1 LIIIPKVKV
10 NDIEIFY
17 EEHGEGQPVIMI
29 PGWSGSTKSYPA
41 FTQIFARYFRF
52 IVFDNRGAGQS
63 SKPDIEYTTRMMA
76 DDAAG
81 FMDSIG
87 LERANIFGASMS
99 GMIAQELAINHKEKV
114 RKLVLACT
122 SCGGPNSVPISM
134 AVRETTDRYID
145 APLEMTPRERENL
158 LLDIFYTQELLE
170 ERREQVL
177 EDRLSIKKLAPP
189 PPSYALRRQNEAI
202 YQHDAYDRLSEIEAN
217 TLIVHGK
224 KDAIFPYENASIL
237 AKRMP
242 NAEIKLYEKTGHSL
256 VEEGEQIL
264 KDIIGFLMKQ

>member
-1 LIIIPKVKV
+1 MPKVKV
-10 NDIEIFY
+10 NDIEIYY
-17 EEHGEGQPVIMI
+17 EEHGEGPPVIMI
-29 PGWSGSTKSYPA
+29 PGWGGSTKSYPA
-41 FTQIFARYFRF
+41 FTQTFSKYFRF
-52 IVFDNRGAGQS
+52 IIFDNRGAGQS

-87 LERANIFGASMS
+87 LESVNIFGGSMS

-122 SCGGPNSVPISM
+122 SCGGTNCVPIPL
-134 AVRETTDRYID
+134 VIREIVQSYID

-170 ERREQVL
+170 ERREQL
-177 EDRLSIKKLAPP
+177 LKDRLTVRELVSPL
-189 PPSYALRRQNEAI
+189 PSYALRRQIEAI

-224 KDAIFPYENASIL
+224 KDAIFPYENALIL
-237 AKRMP
+237 AKRIP

>member
-1 LIIIPKVKV
+1 MPKVKV
-10 NDIEIFY
+10 NDIEIYY
-17 EEHGEGQPVIMI
+17 EEQGEGPPVIMI
-29 PGWSGSTKSYPA
+29 PGWGGSTKSYPA
-41 FTQIFARYFRF
+41 FTQTFSKYFRF
-52 IVFDNRGAGQS
+52 ITFDNRGAGQS

-81 FMDSIG
+81 FMASIG
-87 LERANIFGASMS
+87 LERANIFGGSMS

-122 SCGGPNSVPISM
+122 SCGGTNCVPIPLVS
-134 AVRETTDRYID
+134 REIVQSYID

-158 LLDIFYTQELLE
+158 LLDIFFTPEFLE
-170 ERREQVL
+170 GRREQVL
-177 EDRLSIKKLAPP
+177 KDRLAKKKLAPP
-189 PPSYALRRQNEAI
+189 PPSYALRRQNEAV
-202 YQHDAYDRLSEIEAN
+202 YQHDAYDRLPEIEAK

-224 KDAIFPYENASIL
+224 KDAIFPYENALIL
-237 AKRMP
+237 AKRIP

>member
-1 LIIIPKVKV
+1 MIIIPKVKV

-87 LERANIFGASMS
+87 LERANIFGGSMS

-145 APLEMTPRERENL
+145 APLEMSPRERMNI
-158 LLDIFYTQELLE
+158 LLDIFFTPEFLE
-170 ERREQVL
+170 GIREQVL
-177 EDRLSIKKLAPP
+177 NERMAVRELVPTPP
-189 PPSYALRRQNEAI
+189 RFTLRRQIEAV
-202 YQHDAYDRLSEIEAN
+202 YQHDAYDRLSKIRAK

-224 KDAIFPYENASIL
+224 KDAIYPYENALIL
-237 AKRMP
+237 AERIP
-242 NAEIKLYEKTGHSL
+242 DAEIKLYGNTGHFL
-256 VEEGEQIL
+256 AEEGEQIL
-264 KDIIGFLMKQ
+264 KDIIDFITK